1 MSTFSTFL
9 SGLGGSRQRRLKFN
23 PESAQY
29 REEAV
34 RALRWGTQ
42 ADRRN
47 RDDIQQASPEV
58 LLRAMNRLVRR
69 GMKVRRTSR
78 GVEWLLWR
86 GEGRTN
92 VNAKHQERGSWSI
105 QPKKAA
111 RFAADAADRHEP
123 NPHVTA
129 AWVPMS
135 AVLSVPFMYGSESK
149 AWSDTAVPGSFMYR
163 NEAEVIVEPFDPEGQ
178 KHYQLDP
185 VTREYI
191 PALPK

>member
-23 PESAQY
+23 PEAAQY

-69 GMKVRRTSR
+69 GMKVRRTSN
-78 GVEWLLWR
+78 GIEWLLWR
-86 GEGRTN
+86 GEGRSDID
-92 VNAKHQERGSWSI
+92 AKFKERTSWSI
-105 QPKKAA
+105 KAA
-111 RFAADAADRHEP
+111 RAERFAKDAADRHEE

-129 AWVPMS
+129 AWVPVS
-135 AVLSVPFMYGSESK
+135 AILSIPFMYGSESK
-149 AWSDTAVPGSFMYR
+149 VWSDRATPGSFIYR
-163 NEAEVIVEPFDPEGQ
+163 SETEVVVSPFTPSEQ
-178 KHYQLDP
+178 KHYSINQS
-185 VTREYI
+185 
-191 PALPK
+191 